1 MVNFQVKPSIDV
13 NHPSDTG
20 NTALHAAANNG
31 NVKLVTELL
40 KSRDINVNCLNPQCD
55 NAAPLHLAVMHGR
68 YIFVHIS
75 IIISNHSYMY
85 MY

>member
-1 MVNFQVKPSIDV
+1 MYVVHFQVKPSIDV

-68 YIFVHIS
+68 YT
-75 IIISNHSYMY
+75 YL
-85 MY
+85 